1 MGDEAAGDSVSSASS
16 WAALESTKAR
26 RKTVIGIR
34 RGIVPAAEYDEAM
47 DWIFLELRI
56 RDWMELG
63 VITSD
68 NEFEKPRVLRKQLKK
83 LKKAGVDGVMV
94 DVWWG
99 IIETKPKS
107 YDWIAYRKLFQMV
120 KEEGLRLQAI
130 MSFHQCGGNVGDVVF
145 IPIPQWVRDVGEYDP
160 DIFYTNRKGTRNQE
174 YLSLGVDNLP
184 LFGSRTAVEIY
195 SDYMKS
201 FRKTMSDFLEEG
213 LITDIEVGLGPA
225 GEMRYPSYPE
235 TQGWVFPGIGEFQ
248 VSFICCI
255 FRSTCGCSH
264 IYEGLI

>member
-1 MGDEAAGDSVSSASS
+1 MQVLPFTDKEN
-16 WAALESTKAR
+16 AALANY
-26 RKTVIGIR
+26 
-34 RGIVPAAEYDEAM
+34 VPVYVM
-47 DWIFLELRI
+47 LP
-56 RDWMELG
+56 LG

-107 YDWIAYRKLFQMV
+107 YDWIAYRKAFQMV

-174 YLSLGVDNLP
+174 YLS
-184 LFGSRTAVEIY
+184 A
-195 SDYMKS
+195 
-201 FRKTMSDFLEEG
+201 LE
-213 LITDIEVGLGPA
+213 
-225 GEMRYPSYPE
+225 
-235 TQGWVFPGIGEFQ
+235 
-248 VSFICCI
+248 
-255 FRSTCGCSH
+255 
-264 IYEGLI
+264 